1 MTATVEQAVDAI
13 LTRFNDTWEGDAES
27 TGIPVA
33 WPDAKFQVPTG
44 QDADDDPLP
53 WARVAI
59 NHNPG
64 AGGQATL
71 SGDTGQ
77 RRYRRFGV
85 VTVQIFTPFGG
96 GQLKAHRLVRVAM
109 SAFEGVDLA
118 PSGVIFRNARF
129 TEVGQDGAWLQT
141 NVTADFEY
149 DEVR

>member
-1 MTATVEQAVDAI
+1 MTATIIEATDAI
-13 LTRFNDTWEGDAES
+13 LTQFKTTWDADSES
-27 TGIPVA
+27 MGIAVA
-33 WPDAKFQVPTG
+33 WPDTKFAVPTSDG
-44 QDADDDPLP
+44 SS
-53 WARVAI
+53 WARVTLI
-59 NHNPG
+59 HNPG

-85 VTVQIFTPFGG
+85 ITVQVFTPFGG
-96 GQLKAHRLVRVAM
+96 GQTDSQALARVAM

-141 NVTADFEY
+141 NITSDFEY